1 MLRRSLQTPDPDE
14 PYLTKGHDVI
24 DMIDQAIKEDD
35 HGELRDMAMEIG
47 IDWGK
52 EDDAGRVRL
61 AIFGCEILLL
71 LWPRHQLIDKGF
83 LDREIELL

>member
-1 MLRRSLQTPDPDE
+1 
-14 PYLTKGHDVI
+14 
-24 DMIDQAIKEDD
+24 
-35 HGELRDMAMEIG
+35 MAMEIG

-71 LWPRHQLIDKGF
+71 TWRHHKLIDRGF
-83 LDREIELL
+83 LSLEIEGLGKLEGKLLRGVNPGRRGRIRQGPSPERLA